1 VTALRDQEPI
11 QDTPFDAASTAEQV
25 AAGVDLTGK
34 VAVVTGG
41 HSGIGRET
49 TRVLRARGAHVVVPV
64 RDPAKAAGMLD
75 GVGGVG
81 GVEIDRLDLV
91 DPESVDAFADRFLAS
106 GRPLDILVT
115 SAGIMGV
122 PLTRDARGHESHF
135 ATNHLGH
142 FRLTARLSPALARGA
157 RVVSVSAAAHR
168 LSPVVF
174 DDIDFE
180 RREYQPMLGYGQS
193 KTANIL
199 FALELNRRGIQAFSV
214 HPGSIVDTN
223 LSAWATP
230 EALRAMKLVDDD
242 GKPVIDPY
250 AGKKN
255 VQQGASTSVWCAVS
269 PQLDGVGGVY
279 CLDNNIAPVA
289 GESGHDASSHG
300 TTEVPTAGVSPH
312 AIDPAAAVR
321 LWELS
326 ERLTGV
332 AFLTRH

>member
-1 VTALRDQEPI
+1 MTVSRAQQPI
-11 QDTPFDAASTAEQV
+11 LDTPFDAASTAEEV
-25 AAGVDLTGK
+25 AAGIDLTGK
-34 VAVVTGG
+34 VAIVTGG

-64 RDPAKAAGMLD
+64 RDPAKAAGMLE
-75 GVGGVG
+75 GVE
-81 GVEIDRLDLV
+81 GVEIDRLDLA
-91 DPESVDAFADRFLAS
+91 DPESVDAFAAGFLAG
-106 GRPLDILVT
+106 GRQLDILVN

-122 PLTRDARGHESHF
+122 PLTWDARGHESHF

-142 FRLTARLSPALARGA
+142 FQLTARLSPALARDA

-174 DDIDFE
+174 DDVGFE
-180 RREYQPMLGYGQS
+180 HREYQPMLGYGQS

-199 FALELNRRGIQAFSV
+199 FALELDRRGVRAFSV
-214 HPGSIVDTN
+214 HPGSIVETN
-223 LSAWATP
+223 LSGWAAPGT
-230 EALRAMKLVDDD
+230 LRAMKLVDED

-250 AGKKN
+250 SGKKN
-255 VQQGASTSVWCAVS
+255 VPQGASTSVWCAIS

-279 CLDNNIAPVA
+279 CVDNNIAPVA
-289 GESGHDASSHG
+289 GESGHDARSHG
-300 TTEVPTAGVSPH
+300 TAEIPTAGVSPH
-312 AIDPAAAVR
+312 AIDPAAAAR

-332 AFLTRH
+332 PFPTR

>member
-1 VTALRDQEPI
+1 MSPQNPI
-11 QDTPFDAASTAEQV
+11 EDTPFDAASTAEQV

-34 VAVVTGG
+34 LAVVTGG

-49 TRVLRARGAHVVVPV
+49 TRVLRERGAHVVVPV
-64 RDPAKAAGMLD
+64 RDPAKAANMLD
-75 GVGGVG
+75 GID
-81 GVEIDRLDLV
+81 GVEIDRLDLA
-91 DPESVDAFADRFLAS
+91 DPASVDAFARRFLAS
-106 GRPLDILVT
+106 GRAVDILVT

-168 LSPVVF
+168 LSPVVV
-174 DDIDFE
+174 DDLAFE
-180 RREYQPMLGYGQS
+180 HREYHPMLGYGQS

-199 FALELNRRGIQAFSV
+199 FALELDRRGVQAFSV

-223 LSAWATP
+223 LSGWATP
-230 EALRAMKLVDDD
+230 ETLRAMKLVDDD

-250 AGKKN
+250 AGKKT

-269 PQLDGVGGVY
+269 PQLADVGGVY

-289 GESGHDASSHG
+289 LERTHDASRHG
-300 TTEVPTAGVSPH
+300 TGEVPPAGVSPH
-312 AIDPAAAVR
+312 AIDPAAAAR
-321 LWELS
+321 LWSVS
-326 ERLTGV
+326 EELTGV
-332 AFLTRH
+332 SFPVR

>member
-1 VTALRDQEPI
+1 MTVSRAQEPLR
-11 QDTPFDAASTAEQV
+11 DTPFDAASTAEEV
-25 AAGVDLTGK
+25 AAGIDLTGR

-49 TRVLRARGAHVVVPV
+49 TRVLRARGADVVVPV
-64 RDPAKAAGMLD
+64 RDPAKAAGMLE
-75 GVGGVG
+75 GVE
-81 GVEIDRLDLV
+81 GVEIDRLDLA
-91 DPESVDAFADRFLAS
+91 DPESVDAFAAGFLAG
-106 GRPLDILVT
+106 GRQLDIVVN

-122 PLTRDARGHESHF
+122 PLTRDVHGHESHF

-142 FRLTARLSPALARGA
+142 FRLTARLSPVLAPDA

-174 DDIDFE
+174 DDVDFE

-199 FALELNRRGIQAFSV
+199 FALELDRRGIRAFSV
-214 HPGSIVDTN
+214 HPGSIVETN
-223 LSAWATP
+223 LSGWAAP
-230 EALRAMKLVDDD
+230 ETLRAMKLVDED

-250 AGKKN
+250 SGKKN
-255 VQQGASTSVWCAVS
+255 VPQGAATSVWCAVS
-269 PQLDGVGGVY
+269 PQLDGFGGVY
-279 CLDNNIAPVA
+279 CVDNNIAPVA
-289 GESGHDASSHG
+289 AESGPDARSHG
-300 TTEVPTAGVSPH
+300 TAEIPTAGVSPH
-312 AIDPAAAVR
+312 ATDPGAAAR

-332 AFLTRH
+332 AFQARL

>member
-1 VTALRDQEPI
+1 MSPQNPI
-11 QDTPFDAASTAEQV
+11 EDTPFDAASTAEQV

-34 VAVVTGG
+34 LAVVTGG

-49 TRVLRARGAHVVVPV
+49 TRVLRERGAHVVVPV

-75 GVGGVG
+75 GIA
-81 GVEIDRLDLV
+81 GVEIDRLDLA
-91 DPESVDAFADRFLAS
+91 DPASVDAFVRRFLAS
-106 GRPLDILVT
+106 GRAVDILVA

-174 DDIDFE
+174 DDLAFK
-180 RREYQPMLGYGQS
+180 RREYHPMLGYGQS

-199 FALELNRRGIQAFSV
+199 FALELDRLGVQAFSV

-223 LSAWATP
+223 LSGWATP
-230 EALRAMKLVDDD
+230 ETLRAMKLVDDD

-250 AGKKN
+250 AGKKT

-269 PQLDGVGGVY
+269 PQLADVGGVY

-289 GESGHDASSHG
+289 PERDHDASRHG
-300 TTEVPTAGVSPH
+300 TGEVPPAGVSPH
-312 AIDPAAAVR
+312 AIDPAAAAR
-321 LWELS
+321 LWSVS
-326 ERLTGV
+326 EELTGV
-332 AFLTRH
+332 SFPAR

>member
-1 VTALRDQEPI
+1 MSSQTPVE
-11 QDTPFDAASTAEQV
+11 DTPFDAASTAEQV

-34 VAVVTGG
+34 LAVVTGG

-49 TRVLRARGAHVVVPV
+49 TRVLRERGAHVVVPV
-64 RDPAKAAGMLD
+64 RDPAKAAGMLE
-75 GVGGVG
+75 GVD

-91 DPESVDAFADRFLAS
+91 DPASVDAFARRFLAS
-106 GRPLDILVT
+106 GRAVDILVT

-122 PLTRDARGHESHF
+122 PLTRDARGNESHF

-168 LSPVVF
+168 LSPVVV
-174 DDIDFE
+174 DDLAFE
-180 RREYQPMLGYGQS
+180 HREYHPMLGYGQS

-199 FALELNRRGIQAFSV
+199 FALELDRRGVQAFSV

-223 LSAWATP
+223 LSGWATP
-230 EALRAMKLVDDD
+230 ETLRAMKLVDDD

-250 AGKKN
+250 AGKKT
-255 VQQGASTSVWCAVS
+255 VQQGASTSVWCAVT
-269 PQLDGVGGVY
+269 PQLAGLGGVY

-289 GESGHDASSHG
+289 RERDHDASRHG
-300 TTEVPTAGVSPH
+300 TSEVPPAGVSPH
-312 AIDPAAAVR
+312 AIDSAAAAR
-321 LWELS
+321 LWSVS
-326 ERLTGV
+326 EELTGV
-332 AFLTRH
+332 GFPVR

>member
-1 VTALRDQEPI
+1 MSPQIPLE
-11 QDTPFDAASTAEQV
+11 DTPFDAASTAEQV

-34 VAVVTGG
+34 LAVVTGG

-49 TRVLRARGAHVVVPV
+49 TRVLRERGAHVVVPV

-75 GVGGVG
+75 GVGGV
-81 GVEIDRLDLV
+81 EIDRLDLA
-91 DPESVDAFADRFLAS
+91 DPASVDAFARRFRAS
-106 GRPLDILVT
+106 GRAVDILVT

-122 PLTRDARGHESHF
+122 PLTRDARGTEAHF

-168 LSPVVF
+168 LSPVVV
-174 DDIDFE
+174 DDLAFE
-180 RREYQPMLGYGQS
+180 HREYHPMLGYGQS

-199 FALELNRRGIQAFSV
+199 FALELDRRGVQAFSV

-223 LSAWATP
+223 LSGWATP
-230 EALRAMKLVDDD
+230 EKLRAMKLVDDD

-250 AGKKN
+250 AGKKT

-269 PQLDGVGGVY
+269 PQLADVGGVY

-289 GESGHDASSHG
+289 PERAHDASRHG
-300 TTEVPTAGVSPH
+300 TGEVPPAGVSPH
-312 AIDPAAAVR
+312 AIDPAAAAR
-321 LWELS
+321 LWSVS
-326 ERLTGV
+326 EQLTGV
-332 AFLTRH
+332 SFPAR